1 MTTQIRIKKQ
11 ALQTLN
17 SMILKTLL
25 TSKTNTHKSPLIW
38 IVIALSS
45 TSVAL
50 LLILYIYLQR
60 KKKDQETLK
69 RQEELLFQITEKV
82 RLVLKEIEIE
92 ASLTLNV
99 CYQKYRDKQL
109 QNRETKRQQ
118 LTNEF
123 IGSVVKHFLGKQQI
137 TFSEMTNV
145 FANNAEMKTKYDK
158 IIG

>member
-69 RQEELLFQITEKV
+69 R
-82 RLVLKEIEIE
+82 
-92 ASLTLNV
+92 
-99 CYQKYRDKQL
+99 
-109 QNRETKRQQ
+109 
-118 LTNEF
+118 
-123 IGSVVKHFLGKQQI
+123 
-137 TFSEMTNV
+137 
-145 FANNAEMKTKYDK
+145 
-158 IIG
+158 